1 MKIAGIIAEYN
12 PFHTGHAYHIA
23 KTREKCGVDHIIC
36 VISGNFTQRGEPA
49 IYDKWMRARAALE
62 NGADLVLELPFCY
75 AVQSAEGFAQ
85 GGIGVLDALS
95 CVDFLSFGAENDDIA
110 AMRRI
115 AETLVDEPADFRA
128 ALKNALLKGMSYP
141 AARAHALTAVLP
153 NAQDALWAQPNNILG
168 IEYIKALIKTS
179 SRIEPAAVGRQ
190 GGGYASTSLHERF
203 SSAKAIR
210 GAMRTGNMEYLR
222 FLPNHDMEM
231 CGEPVFPEDVFP
243 FLMFRLRSM
252 RLCDIEKIEG
262 VCEGLEYKIAEAAR
276 TSQSYP
282 ALIEKIKSKRFT
294 YTRIQRV
301 LLYCLFGLTKDRMA
315 FLRNVSLYA
324 RVLGVRRE
332 SLPLLSLLA
341 ERSTIPLVT
350 KASEF
355 LESPLFEADLF
366 ATDIYSLF
374 TKKIAPGGR
383 DFTTQFPII

>member
-23 KTREKCGVDHIIC
+23 KTREKCGADHIIC

-49 IYDKWMRARAALE
+49 IYDKWARARAALE

-95 CVDFLSFGAENDDIA
+95 CIDFLSFGAENDDVDT
-110 AMRRI
+110 MRRI
-115 AETLVDEPADFRA
+115 AETLINEPADFHA
-128 ALKNALLKGMSYP
+128 TLKCALLKGLSYP
-141 AARAHALTAVLP
+141 AARANALTALLP
-153 NAQDALWAQPNNILG
+153 NAQDALWACPNNILG
-168 IEYIKALIKTS
+168 IEYIKALIKTG
-179 SRIEPAAVGRQ
+179 SRIEPSAVKRQ
-190 GGGYASTSLHERF
+190 GGGYASASLHERF

-210 GAMRTGNMEYLR
+210 SAIRKGNMEYLR
-222 FLPNHDMEM
+222 FLPKYDAAAY
-231 CGEPVFPEDVFP
+231 GEPVFPEMMFP
-243 FLMFRLRSM
+243 FLIFRLRSM
-252 RLCDIEKIEG
+252 QLFEIEKIEG
-262 VCEGLEYKIAEAAR
+262 VCEGLEYKIADAAK
-276 TSQSYP
+276 TSQSYHE
-282 ALIEKIKSKRFT
+282 LIGKIKSKRFT

-301 LLYCLFGLTKDRMA
+301 LLYCLFGLTKDKMA
-315 FLRNVSLYA
+315 SLREERLYA

-332 SLPLLSLLA
+332 CLPLLSLLSK
-341 ERSTIPLVT
+341 RSTIRLVT

-355 LESPLFEADLF
+355 LENPLFEADLF